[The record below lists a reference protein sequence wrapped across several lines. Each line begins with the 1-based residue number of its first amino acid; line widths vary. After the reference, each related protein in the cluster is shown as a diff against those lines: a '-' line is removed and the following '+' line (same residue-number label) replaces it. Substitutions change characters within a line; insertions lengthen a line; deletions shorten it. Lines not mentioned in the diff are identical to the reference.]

1 MIHKKTALEET
12 ERQLHSVEAK
22 WIKNEINIDTYNRWY
37 SDLNRKTLQRQGY
50 IAELSREDDEIH
62 MLLKNELNKLSD
74 LRFIYTS
81 ATLPQ
86 KQELL
91 RKGFDNSLYYKN
103 GLYRT
108 PYMMKTFHHS
118 ILILKEKRLLEMDEN
133 KKGDLLVPS
142 SGVEGTRTPVQ
153 TYPSKAFYMF
163 IPALLVGKQQE
174 TDEPIASLAG

>member
-1 MIHKKTALEET
+1 M
-12 ERQLHSVEAK
+12 HSVEAK
-22 WIKNEINIDTYNRWY
+22 WIKNEINIETYNRWY
-37 SDLNRKTLQRQGY
+37 SDLNRKTLQLQGY

-91 RKGFDNSLYYKN
+91 RKGFDNLYYKN

-108 PYMMKTFHHS
+108 PYMMKIFHHS